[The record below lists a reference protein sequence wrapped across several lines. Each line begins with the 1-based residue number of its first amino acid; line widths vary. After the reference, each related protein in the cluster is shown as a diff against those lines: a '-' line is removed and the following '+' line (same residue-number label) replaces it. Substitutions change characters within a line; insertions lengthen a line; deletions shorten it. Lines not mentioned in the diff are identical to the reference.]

1 MKKIAAISL
10 GVLAAVTVAW
20 LGAGIWVGQ
29 RAQTALQELKDGP
42 SNGKSSVRLT
52 QLKHER
58 GLFGAKGQ
66 AELTFEP
73 GCAAATGAEQAA
85 SIRINYSMS
94 HLLLPTSVAR
104 FEWQIDKPDGVP
116 NDSRAVLRAVSSL
129 TGMGTVSIN
138 GAIRTDMALP
148 EVSVQRTGHALQ
160 IPPSKGFLTIDGKA
174 MSFGWKFDR
183 WVTRG
188 DGQAMEA
195 KDIVID
201 IDLKNRHL
209 GTGFVRLAAE
219 QVSLGMGS
227 LEGVSLRSE
236 ATERGDQID
245 ISVTPSVRRL
255 KAGDVD
261 LSDLTLE
268 MALKG
273 LDTRSVETLSQI
285 YADSCGMQSLTM
297 QEGQKARDA
306 AVKLLV
312 RGLSLGVSKVSGKS
326 ADGGIAGQLMLILDP
341 SKDANPSLASQFK
354 LQGRLEVNG
363 NLVPAPQRE
372 LAVQLGIAV
381 AKGTNLTSTF
391 EYADGLLKVND
402 LAHDASA
409 LLAALKSAD
418 AELQALMVEWNRPQ
432 TKQPAPQALKQAGE
446 ATTQNAPAIAPAAD
460 PALAPLDGRW
470 FSDEGKYGYRL
481 SGGIGTV
488 TVSNSPNFKP
498 GDQIVFLKP
507 AGETRFVGEQ
517 VQEDGK
523 SYPVSVSL
531 MPDGRLAFQGDRNVK
546 WTVRRDD

>member
-29 RAQTALQELKDGP
+29 RAQTALQEFKDGP
-42 SNGKSSVRLT
+42 SNGNSSVRLT

-73 GCAAATGAEQAA
+73 GCAAATGAEPAA

-273 LDTRSVETLSQI
+273 LD
-285 YADSCGMQSLTM
+285 
-297 QEGQKARDA
+297 
-306 AVKLLV
+306 
-312 RGLSLGVSKVSGKS
+312 LSL
-326 ADGGIAGQLMLILDP
+326 IHI
-341 SKDANPSLASQFK
+341 
-354 LQGRLEVNG
+354 
-363 NLVPAPQRE
+363 
-372 LAVQLGIAV
+372 
-381 AKGTNLTSTF
+381 
-391 EYADGLLKVND
+391 
-402 LAHDASA
+402 
-409 LLAALKSAD
+409 
-418 AELQALMVEWNRPQ
+418 
-432 TKQPAPQALKQAGE
+432 
-446 ATTQNAPAIAPAAD
+446 
-460 PALAPLDGRW
+460 
-470 FSDEGKYGYRL
+470 
-481 SGGIGTV
+481 
-488 TVSNSPNFKP
+488 
-498 GDQIVFLKP
+498 
-507 AGETRFVGEQ
+507 
-517 VQEDGK
+517 
-523 SYPVSVSL
+523 
-531 MPDGRLAFQGDRNVK
+531 
-546 WTVRRDD
+546 